1 MLGSTAGGLYWMS
14 RQLERSENAVRMI
27 EAGQHIAVNAL
38 TRNDA
43 EWVSILKA
51 SGGTDE
57 YLKKNKSMTRD
68 LIVDWI
74 IRNPENANSI
84 LSNIRQAREN
94 ARIVRTEI
102 TREVWESIN
111 QASMSLKKVLEKK
124 LVIGDLP
131 KIIKLVR
138 QHCHQVFGAIL
149 GTMLRNEGFNF
160 LRLGTFIERSDN
172 TARLLDIKHFAF
184 FQPALSHRS
193 GFDNIQVHV
202 ILRSVSSDGG
212 FRLLYGNDLSPRNIA
227 EFLIN
232 DIRMPRSLRFSFK
245 KIMENIRYLVDDY
258 DFEPESFNLANDLAA
273 HINYYG
279 IDNVLAFGLNAF
291 VRDTLLKINFL
302 SKQIEADYR
311 FFS

>member
-1 MLGSTAGGLYWMS
+1 MS

-102 TREVWESIN
+102 TREVWES
-111 QASMSLKKVLEKK
+111 
-124 LVIGDLP
+124 
-131 KIIKLVR
+131 
-138 QHCHQVFGAIL
+138 
-149 GTMLRNEGFNF
+149 
-160 LRLGTFIERSDN
+160 
-172 TARLLDIKHFAF
+172 
-184 FQPALSHRS
+184 
-193 GFDNIQVHV
+193 
-202 ILRSVSSDGG
+202 
-212 FRLLYGNDLSPRNIA
+212 
-227 EFLIN
+227 
-232 DIRMPRSLRFSFK
+232 
-245 KIMENIRYLVDDY
+245 
-258 DFEPESFNLANDLAA
+258 
-273 HINYYG
+273 
-279 IDNVLAFGLNAF
+279 
-291 VRDTLLKINFL
+291 
-302 SKQIEADYR
+302 
-311 FFS
+311 